1 MIAQGTVLRIPGSGT
16 VEHQLGR
23 ARGTHIA
30 TGVGQGRQIDGGWR
44 QLWLGIHLAHTG
56 ISGRDSG
63 LDGVVHG
70 APLVSEENPLE
81 PSRRH
86 NVAGPVRLL
95 IPCVPQ
101 PQIVTQLMGQGQR
114 LTMDGEVAGTGVSI
128 TDARRTVGAPHTDGG
143 STPHVTARLGVILVA
158 AQHIEVG
165 EDLIRIRDPALIQR
179 SLNLRA
185 IGFVS
190 LTIAILVPFVH
201 QHAVIHPV
209 DPNVVGGQAAA
220 HVRHYDGTVVPQVAL
235 ALTREGDVAIGEAD
249 RLGGGDKQPHL
260 LHQLAICQDLEPG
273 LSFC

>member
-1 MIAQGTVLRIPGSGT
+1 
-16 VEHQLGR
+16 
-23 ARGTHIA
+23 
-30 TGVGQGRQIDGGWR
+30 
-44 QLWLGIHLAHTG
+44 
-56 ISGRDSG
+56 
-63 LDGVVHG
+63 
-70 APLVSEENPLE
+70 
-81 PSRRH
+81 
-86 NVAGPVRLL
+86 
-95 IPCVPQ
+95 
-101 PQIVTQLMGQGQR
+101 
-114 LTMDGEVAGTGVSI
+114 MDGEVAGTGVSI
-128 TDARRTVGAPHTDGG
+128 TDARRTVGGPHTDGG

-158 AQHIEVG
+158 AQYIEVG
-165 EDLIRIRDPALIQR
+165 EDLIRIRDPALIKW
-179 SLNLRA
+179 SLHLRA

-273 LSFC
+273 LSFCQPLQLQPILDLALHQLQARQRGVGDAIAQRDLLVRHLADQQRLRHALAAEQLLLHG